1 MRRTGSFRVAFAC
14 AVLGTL
20 LAILAAAL
28 ISSRSSTARDNLDR
42 TLATAAGEKAALVE
56 TELERAQALALVTAR
71 VPPFAELYADSGS
84 LASKIAAVAGPHR
97 EIDNALRYVWQ
108 LYPNRFVEDGY
119 VDVSG
124 VENAR
129 IVRGAEVPL
138 GRLAKN
144 VTSWPSF
151 DQGVGT
157 PVAAASITE

>member
-1 MRRTGSFRVAFAC
+1 MRRTASFRLALVSG
-14 AVLGTL
+14 LLSML
-20 LAILAAAL
+20 LAILAAAQ
-28 ISSRSSTARDNLDR
+28 ISSRSSTARDSLDR

-71 VPPFAELYADSGS
+71 VPPFSELYADSGS

-108 LYPNRFVEDGY
+108 LYPDRFVEAGY

-129 IVRGAEVPL
+129 IVRGAELPLTKL
-138 GRLAKN
+138 GRD
-144 VTSWPSF
+144 V
-151 DQGVGT
+151 
-157 PVAAASITE
+157 